1 MDNWSSNYI
10 ISLDDTSNTWTSN
23 YIDKLDNWS
32 SNYTDWKYTEV
43 VLPHLEDYLGLT
55 KSISMNNMHLY
66 SEKGAV
72 KKYNSWKDIM
82 FEYYETRLNF
92 YDMRRLY
99 ELKILKHDLDIIKF
113 KVKFIKD
120 IIKNKIVVNNRSKDN
135 LNKQLEDFKYPKMN
149 RDLDSKDINY
159 SYLITMPIFNLTKE
173 KIEELEK
180 QEEFKKLEYDKLNK
194 LSSEEIW
201 LKELEEL
208 ESDYNKWWKNE
219 LKDDVFELKSN
230 GTKNKTKTNSKTK
243 QTINKKK

>member
-1 MDNWSSNYI
+1 
-10 ISLDDTSNTWTSN
+10 
-23 YIDKLDNWS
+23 
-32 SNYTDWKYTEV
+32 
-43 VLPHLEDYLGLT
+43 
-55 KSISMNNMHLY
+55 
-66 SEKGAV
+66 
-72 KKYNSWKDIM
+72 
-82 FEYYETRLNF
+82 
-92 YDMRRLY
+92 
-99 ELKILKHDLDIIKF
+99 
-113 KVKFIKD
+113 
-120 IIKNKIVVNNRSKDN
+120 
-135 LNKQLEDFKYPKMN
+135 MN

-243 QTINKKK
+243 QTINKRK